1 MQPRT
6 QTPPRRHQ
14 ISLFARNFFRHPRLL
29 GSVIPSSRY
38 LTARALG
45 GIDWQ
50 RAKVI
55 VEYGP
60 GVGAFTGEILRRMR
74 SDAILVAI
82 EMNPEFVTFLRRSYP
97 DPRLHVVDGS
107 AADVAEILAER
118 QVDAAD
124 YVISGIPFST
134 LPDGVREDILRKTRE
149 ILRADGQFIVYQF
162 SPRVLTDLR
171 RIFSR
176 VTTSFEPLN
185 VLPARVFYCV
195 P

>member
-134 LPDGVREDILRKTRE
+134 LPEGVREDILRKTRE